1 MQTTLESIRE
11 QYYRASEPAVNLSFL
26 AQTAARCY
34 TGWVFLASG
43 LTKLK
48 DWETTLFLF
57 EYEYSVPLL
66 SPEFAAY
73 LATISELLLPILLV
87 VGLASRVSAAG
98 LSIINVVAVLSL
110 EEIPTA
116 ALYLHYIWGI
126 LLAQI
131 VVWGGGTLSLDWWF
145 NRRRKV

>member
-73 LATISELLLPILLV
+73 LATI
-87 VGLASRVSAAG
+87 
-98 LSIINVVAVLSL
+98 AVLSL
-110 EEIPTA
+110 EDIPTA